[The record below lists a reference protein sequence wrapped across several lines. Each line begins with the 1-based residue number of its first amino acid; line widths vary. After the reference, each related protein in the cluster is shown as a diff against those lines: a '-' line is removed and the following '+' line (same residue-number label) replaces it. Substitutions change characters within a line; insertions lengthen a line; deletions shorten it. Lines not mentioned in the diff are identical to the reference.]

1 MLTAFAHS
9 AKFPLVL
16 WVLLFGIGMG
26 IATASIPNLVI
37 HSVPADVQAS
47 MSSMVQTSQ
56 TLIASIFP
64 VAAFT
69 VLNSH
74 VATVIEGY
82 ASYTDTGMVVVYLMC
97 DGAGGGRARLT
108 ELVDPAAGCVLGC
121 TRQRSCPRGTRT
133 HFRPVVLF
141 TVRRRA
147 VRVTTII
154 D

>member
-1 MLTAFAHS
+1 MASSSVLTAFAHS

-26 IATASIPNLVI
+26 ITTASIPNLVI

-82 ASYTDTGMVVVYLMC
+82 AYYTDTGMVVSYLMC
-97 DGAGGGRARLT
+97 AGAS
-108 ELVDPAAGCVLGC
+108 AASLAVAVGL
-121 TRQRSCPRGTRT
+121 
-133 HFRPVVLF
+133 L
-141 TVRRRA
+141 RRRVHTA
-147 VRVTTII
+147 EDANATSPEAAALV
-154 D
+154 